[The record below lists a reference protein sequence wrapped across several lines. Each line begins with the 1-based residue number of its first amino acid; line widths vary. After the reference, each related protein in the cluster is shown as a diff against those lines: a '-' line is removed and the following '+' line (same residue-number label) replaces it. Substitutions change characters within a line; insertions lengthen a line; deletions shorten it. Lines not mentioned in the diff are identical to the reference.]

1 MFTNLAGRF
10 WKAAPAQLRR
20 WMTRRLHTTFTI
32 SAAAIITNE
41 RGEVLLLEHVLR
53 SSVSGWGVPGG
64 FIKKG
69 EQPEIALRREIM
81 EETGLELSD
90 VRIFSCRTIYRHV
103 EIIMV
108 AKGRGEASIKSR
120 EITDLG
126 WYPIDEMPREMS
138 PDQKSLVKNVLERTV

>member
-1 MFTNLAGRF
+1 M
-10 WKAAPAQLRR
+10 RR
-20 WMTRRLHTTFTI
+20 WITRRLHTTFTV

-81 EETGLELSD
+81 EETGLELTD
-90 VRIFSCRTIYRHV
+90 VRIFSCRTFYRHV
-103 EIIMV
+103 EIIMT
-108 AKGRGEASIKSR
+108 AKCKGEPTIMSR

-126 WYPIDEMPREMS
+126 WYSIDEMPQEMS
-138 PDQKSLVKNVLERTV
+138 PDQKRLVRNVLERTV